1 MNGELDCGNGVESK
15 ESGES
20 GESGGKDFGYQYLLK
35 GEFYLT

>member
-15 ESGES
+15 ES